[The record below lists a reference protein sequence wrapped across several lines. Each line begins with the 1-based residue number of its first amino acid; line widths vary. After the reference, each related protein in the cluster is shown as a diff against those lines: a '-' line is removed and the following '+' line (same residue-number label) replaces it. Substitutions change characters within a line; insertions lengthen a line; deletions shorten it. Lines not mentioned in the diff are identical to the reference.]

1 MINYR
6 SITTLIMIGWTLLAN
21 AQGEAVS
28 CNQLSQILDSVEANN
43 ATLIALRR
51 EAEARKLEN
60 HTGITLAD
68 PEVGLK
74 RMWDGA
80 EQTGNMM
87 ELTISQSVDLS
98 TALGKR
104 KAVAR
109 QKDRLVDEEYRSL
122 RIDVLLEAKLVCI
135 DLVYY
140 NALAAELDR
149 RLEYARQVVEAEKR
163 RLESGDTDVL
173 SYNNVL
179 LSLSAL
185 EAESARVEMETSV
198 LATRLACLNGGR
210 QLSFDAEEYASEL
223 LPDNFEQWY
232 EEAIANS
239 PALAVVREEREAR
252 RSELSLSKT
261 MHLPTISGSYINE
274 RHLTGERSQ
283 GFAVG
288 VNLPLW
294 ANKNQVRSAR
304 AALSAAEARESDAQ
318 LQVRSYMMEGYERVK
333 GLQYTAS
340 LYHRALDEA
349 NNSAMLARAMEE
361 GLISVLEYLQGLEL
375 YYDYLDRSLSAD
387 RDYYRA
393 LAELEA
399 WKL

>member
-6 SITTLIMIGWTLLAN
+6 SIATLIMIGWTLLAN

-28 CNQLSQILDSVEANN
+28 LNQLSQILDSVEANN

-140 NALAAELDR
+140 NALDAELDR

-393 LAELEA
+393 LAELES
-399 WKL
+399 WRL

>member
-6 SITTLIMIGWTLLAN
+6 SIATLIMIGWTLLAN

-28 CNQLSQILDSVEANN
+28 LNQLSQILDSVEANN

-140 NALAAELDR
+140 NALDAELDR

-304 AALSAAEARESDAQ
+304 AALSAAEARESDAR

-333 GLQYTAS
+333 GLQYIAS

>member
-6 SITTLIMIGWTLLAN
+6 SIATLIMIGWTLLAN

>member
-6 SITTLIMIGWTLLAN
+6 SIATLIMIGWTLLAN

-122 RIDVLLEAKLVCI
+122 RIDVLLDAKLVCI
-135 DLVYY
+135 DLVYF

-149 RLEYARQVVEAEKR
+149 RMEYARQVVEAEKR

-185 EAESARVEMETSV
+185 EAESARVDMETSV
-198 LATRLACLNGGR
+198 LATRLAYLNGGR
-210 QLSFDAEEYASEL
+210 QLPFDAEEYASEL

-239 PALAVVREEREAR
+239 PALAVVREERKAR

-361 GLISVLEYLQGLEL
+361 GMISVLEYLQGLEL

-387 RDYYRA
+387 RDYHRA
-393 LAELEA
+393 LAELES

>member
-140 NALAAELDR
+140 NALDAELDR

>member
-6 SITTLIMIGWTLLAN
+6 SIATLIMIGWTLLAN

-28 CNQLSQILDSVEANN
+28 LNQLSQILDSVEANN

-140 NALAAELDR
+140 NALDAELDR